1 MQRYEFDEIYIY
13 DIKYLDNGNAVAVGD
28 KSAYYI
34 DIKGGAKKNVNY
46 HSKFLTTYTLDRK
59 NGMLLS
65 LSSTPDGKECEVIM
79 IDADGERPA
88 EIQTNR
94 QVLSMDY
101 RDERIAVLFDRE
113 AAVYNMKAK
122 KIASMESK
130 GDARKI
136 RFADAKSVYVL
147 GKSSLYNVSAKE

>member
-1 MQRYEFDEIYIY
+1 M
-13 DIKYLDNGNAVAVGD
+13 
-28 KSAYYI
+28 
-34 DIKGGAKKNVNY
+34 
-46 HSKFLTTYTLDRK
+46 
-59 NGMLLS
+59 S

-79 IDADGERPA
+79 IDSDGKRPA
-88 EIQTNR
+88 EIPTNS

-130 GDARKI
+130 GDSRKI